1 MVYRTIIGWHDLRI
15 DPDDT
20 PDEDENVLVTIE
32 NHEGTR
38 RVVANVY
45 FKKLWNGQY
54 AWTTLTRDIQTGKME
69 ETMVWEKVL
78 AWAYYPNPCPVY

>member
-1 MVYRTIIGWHDLRI
+1 MVYRTIIGWHDVRI
-15 DPDDT
+15 DPDDI
-20 PDEDENVLVTIE
+20 PEEGENVLVTIE

-45 FKKLWNGQY
+45 LKNLRNDQY
-54 AWTTLTRDIQTGKME
+54 AWVTLTRDIQTGRME

-78 AWAYYPNPCPVY
+78 AWAYYPNPHPVY